1 MIKDHLR
8 KVFLSKFKFEL
19 TPGQDLAVDKL
30 IDFILCPY
38 QKNKSCFLLKGY
50 AGTGKTSLVSALIQ
64 TLDQF
69 EIKLVLMAPTG
80 RAAKVFSLFSGIEA
94 FTIHKTIYRQ
104 KTSKDGFG
112 EFVLNQNKYSDAVFF
127 CDEASMVSNDS
138 QEKSIFGSGR
148 LLNDLVQFVLSGK
161 DCRLVLLGDNAQ
173 LPPVGYTQS
182 PALDPEYLKNF
193 DLLVAFHEL
202 TEVVRQASNSGILSN
217 ATGVRKLIQ
226 QQKADIPVFKT
237 NAWDDFV
244 SIKGEELIESIDK
257 SYSTCGLDQTMI
269 VCRSNKRANNFNK
282 GIREKIL
289 FREEEISSGDLLMV
303 VKNNYYWT
311 FASGMEGFIANG
323 DIVKLIRI
331 KKFEE
336 RYGFR
341 FVHASVE
348 LTDYENLQLD
358 VILLLDAIWAETPA
372 LSADDN
378 KNLFYSV
385 LEDYSHL
392 KTRKEQYT
400 RVKEDP
406 YFNAIQVKFAY
417 AVTCH
422 KAQGGQWQHVYVDQG
437 YFTHD
442 MLSVEYLRWL
452 YTALTRASQKI
463 FLVNFSKEFLE
474 K

>member
-8 KVFLSKFKFEL
+8 KVFLTKFKFEL

-30 IDFILCPY
+30 IHFILSPY
-38 QKNKSCFLLKGY
+38 EKNKSCFLLKGY

-64 TLDQF
+64 TLNQF
-69 EIKLVLMAPTG
+69 EIKLILMAPTG
-80 RAAKVFSLFSGIEA
+80 RAAKVFSSFSGLEA

-112 EFVLNQNKYSDAVFF
+112 EFVLNQNKFSDAVFF

-138 QEKSIFGSGR
+138 LEKSIFGSGR

-173 LPPVGYTQS
+173 LPPVGYAQS

-193 DLLVAFHEL
+193 DLLAPFYEL
-202 TEVVRQASNSGILSN
+202 TEVVRQASGSGILSN
-217 ATGVRKLIQ
+217 ATSVRTLIQ

-237 NAWDDFV
+237 DAWNDFGSV
-244 SIKGEELIESIDK
+244 KGEELIESIDK
-257 SYSTCGLDQTMI
+257 SYSTYGIDQTMI

-311 FASGMEGFIANG
+311 FAAGMEGFIANG

-348 LTDYENLQLD
+348 LTDYENLRLD
-358 VILLLDAIWAETPA
+358 VILILDAIWAETPA
-372 LSADDN
+372 LSGDEN
-378 KNLFYSV
+378 KKLFYSV

-392 KTRKEQYT
+392 KSRKEQYAH
-400 RVKEDP
+400 VKEDP

-437 YFTHD
+437 YFTRD
-442 MLSVEYLRWL
+442 MLTIEYLRWL

-463 FLVNFSKEFLE
+463 FLVNFSKEFLG